1 MKKHKNSYQ
10 LKTFHYV
17 DTQYPI
23 QARKEIAFDIQL
35 AAQLLLDDLISEY
48 NKASFDREVNHAIDN
63 HDNIRLLEL
72 SKNSHHYLLE
82 Y

>member
-1 MKKHKNSYQ
+1 MKKHKVSYQ
-10 LKTFHYV
+10 LKVFHYV
-17 DTQYPI
+17 DAPYPI
-23 QARKEIAFDIQL
+23 QARKEVAFEIQL

-63 HDNIRLLEL
+63 HDNSRLLEL
-72 SKNSHHYLLE
+72 CKNSHHYLLE